1 MATTTLSQIIKAPL
15 ISEKNAAHAED
26 SNTYAF
32 EVSLDATKPEIQKA
46 IEKSFNVKVESVR
59 TLICRGKYFRK
70 QIKLGKPKHWKKALV
85 KLQAGEKISIFE
97 GA

>member
-1 MATTTLSQIIKAPL
+1 MATLNMSQIIKAPL

-32 EVSLDATKPEIQKA
+32 EVALDATKPEIQNA
-46 IEKSFNVKVESVR
+46 IEKSFNVKVDSVR
-59 TLICRGKYFRK
+59 TLVCRGKFFRK
-70 QIKLGKPKHWKKALV
+70 QMKLGKPKLWKKALV

>member
-1 MATTTLSQIIKAPL
+1 MSQIIKAPL

-32 EVSLDATKPEIQKA
+32 EVQLEATKPEIQKA
-46 IEKSFNVKVESVR
+46 VETAFNVKVDSVR

-70 QIKLGKPKHWKKALV
+70 QVKLGAPKTWKKALV
-85 KLQAGEKISIFE
+85 KLKAGEKISIFE

>member
-1 MATTTLSQIIKAPL
+1 MLNIIKKPL

-32 EVSLDATKPEIQKA
+32 EVELAATKPDIQKA
-46 IEKSFNVKVESVR
+46 VEKAFNVKVESVR
-59 TLICRGKYFRK
+59 TLVCRGKYFRK
-70 QIKLGKPKHWKKALV
+70 QARLGPPKTWKKALV
-85 KLQAGEKISIFE
+85 KLKAGEKISIFE